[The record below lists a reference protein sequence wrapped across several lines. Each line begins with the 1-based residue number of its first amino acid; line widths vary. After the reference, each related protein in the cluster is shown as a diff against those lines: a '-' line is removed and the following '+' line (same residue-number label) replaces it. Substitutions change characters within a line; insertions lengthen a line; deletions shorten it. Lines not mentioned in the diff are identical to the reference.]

1 MDIYNKFDWWPGWW
15 HWWGLVLNYCD
26 LIWFHWFWM
35 IRLATLVG
43 AGGTASTSITSSYWP
58 SGASPG
64 RSAWWSLWWS
74 CWIGWSWWPWLI
86 LIIIREGCKKRGL
99 FSRPLLLRLLKTTK
113 HCQILQASLLVQVY
127 FQRVLS
133 SKSASKAELTS
144 YIAAFG
150 CIIMAVPP
158 VLIGGIAKVCDTA
171 AEQSETISGWNRGN
185 LKTKHRAP
193 DGQIHR
199 KTKFPPELTLLAIAG
214 NKVEWNWL
222 LFAAQ

>member
-1 MDIYNKFDWWPGWW
+1 MRSIGFQKIGNK
-15 HWWGLVLNYCD
+15 Y
-26 LIWFHWFWM
+26 
-35 IRLATLVG
+35 
-43 AGGTASTSITSSYWP
+43 TSKKFTTSRFKEVNIIP
-58 SGASPG
+58 S
-64 RSAWWSLWWS
+64 
-74 CWIGWSWWPWLI
+74 
-86 LIIIREGCKKRGL
+86 
-99 FSRPLLLRLLKTTK
+99 F
-113 HCQILQASLLVQVY
+113 QVY

-158 VLIGGIAKVCDTA
+158 VLIGGIAKVVFVI
-171 AEQSETISGWNRGN
+171 QLLSNLKQYRGN

-214 NKVEWNWL
+214 NKVE
-222 LFAAQ
+222 

>member
-1 MDIYNKFDWWPGWW
+1 MRSIGFQEIGNK
-15 HWWGLVLNYCD
+15 Y
-26 LIWFHWFWM
+26 
-35 IRLATLVG
+35 
-43 AGGTASTSITSSYWP
+43 TSKKFTTSRFKEVNIIP
-58 SGASPG
+58 S
-64 RSAWWSLWWS
+64 
-74 CWIGWSWWPWLI
+74 
-86 LIIIREGCKKRGL
+86 
-99 FSRPLLLRLLKTTK
+99 F
-113 HCQILQASLLVQVY
+113 QVY

-158 VLIGGIAKVCDTA
+158 VLIGGIAKVVFVI
-171 AEQSETISGWNRGN
+171 QLLSNLKQYRGN

-214 NKVEWNWL
+214 NKVE
-222 LFAAQ
+222 